1 MFRRLLMIG
10 LLMLPGA
17 FVVLALVSLHPR
29 GRAVLIRA
37 TGSGELI
44 ARVTARFNERH
55 TQHRLRNTTKRKP
68 GTFYVNAH
76 PATIREVAAVTSPA
90 QYPSRNA

>member
-10 LLMLPGA
+10 LLALPGA

-37 TGSGELI
+37 TGSGDLI
-44 ARVTARFNERH
+44 ARVTARLHERH

-68 GTFYVNAH
+68 SPLYVEAR
-76 PATIREVAAVTSPA
+76 PVMVRDVAAVASPA
-90 QYPSRNA
+90 RYPSRNA